1 MLVGSTYL
9 FFSGLMAITSII
21 ARYARFLGLSVA
33 SVGFVFSL
41 APLVAAVSRL
51 PVGLGA
57 DRVGARPF
65 MVMGGVWI
73 LVAGLVAAVSHSVLG
88 VGLARGLQ
96 GLGLAFFVAPSIFA
110 ASVLPGVP
118 ASRAVSAR
126 SAAIALASGTSP
138 FVAGVL
144 VDRFGYMAG
153 FLYGSVNGGLA
164 ALLSALMVLE
174 KPSGKTRRGLLLRE
188 ALRSARGLWA
198 VVPVAPLIDGAV
210 FMGFQ
215 SLPQAELRD
224 LGYPAAVFGLALAL
238 NGLAGF
244 PSRLSVSRLAPR
256 YGCPMLMLA
265 GYASIVTG
273 LGVLR
278 LSVAPPAIYLVGALY
293 GAGFGLVAPSEQLLI
308 VTNTPRAVRNTV
320 LSIYTLGFDAGG
332 FIGST
337 LLGALA
343 SIHGYQAS
351 YTTMIVLETVS
362 ATTVLAWAT
371 MTQRLRARLQKHTG

>member
-1 MLVGSTYL
+1 M
-9 FFSGLMAITSII
+9 FFSGLIAITSII

-33 SVGFVFSL
+33 SVGLVFSL
-41 APLVAAVSRL
+41 APLASAVSRI
-51 PVGLGA
+51 PVGVGA

-65 MVMGGVWI
+65 MVLGSVWI
-73 LVAGLVAAVSHSVLG
+73 LVSGLVAAASHSILG
-88 VGLARGLQ
+88 VALARALQ

-110 ASVLPGVP
+110 ASVIPGVS
-118 ASRAVSAR
+118 ASRAISAR
-126 SAAIALASGTSP
+126 SAAIALASSISP
-138 FVAGVL
+138 FISGVL
-144 VDRFGYMAG
+144 VDHYGYAAG
-153 FLYGSVNGGLA
+153 FLYGSANGGLA
-164 ALLSALMVLE
+164 ALLSALLFLE
-174 KPSGKTRRGLLLRE
+174 KPVEKTRRSTLLRE
-188 ALRSARGLWA
+188 ALSSARSLWA
-198 VVPVAPLIDGAV
+198 IVPVAPIIDGAV

-244 PSRLSVSRLAPR
+244 PSRLSVSRLASR

-278 LSVAPPAIYLVGALY
+278 ISVAPPAIYLVGALY

-343 SIHGYQAS
+343 SGHGYSAS
-351 YTTMIVLETVS
+351 YTAMMIMEVLS
-362 ATTVLAWAT
+362 ASIVLAWST
-371 MTQRLRARLQKHTG
+371 TTKKLRTRQQK